1 MVDISKM
8 PLLPGAHYG
17 KIDETPVD
25 EDSPLPDVEGIDND
39 DDEDPGP
46 TDPDLVEMLGF
57 DPDDWEDEDEE
68 EEPETVRNADG
79 SISKKK

>member
-1 MVDISKM
+1 MGAVMSDLSKL

-17 KIDETPVD
+17 KIMEQPK
-25 EDSPLPDVEGIDND
+25 EDDPLPDVEGIDQD

-68 EEPETVRNADG
+68 
-79 SISKKK
+79 KK